1 MGTPSV
7 LVIFTAPSTQFVPL
21 TGSTASTGFC
31 TPDMA
36 LIDDGGND
44 VVISGT
50 PNNAAFNFKGKTYT
64 TYAAASATL
73 TVQKGKQPKFSF
85 IVCDVSGTTN
95 TYALGGV
102 ALKNMGSGGGSG
114 GASFPE
120 IDINVANDGST
131 TLKLQDDNKGAANS
145 TVTYDFWV
153 MVQNSAGDVGL
164 IDPLI
169 TNDN

>member
-1 MGTPSV
+1 MGTPNV
-7 LVIFTAPSTQFVPL
+7 LFIFTAPSTQFVPL
-21 TGSTASTGFC
+21 TGTTANTGFC

-36 LIDDGGND
+36 LIDNGGND

-50 PNNAAFNFKGKTYT
+50 PNNSAFNYKGTTYT
-64 TYAAASATL
+64 TYPSAGATL
-73 TVQKGKQPKFSF
+73 TVQKNKKPTFSF
-85 IVCDVSGTTN
+85 IVCDASGVTS

-114 GASFPE
+114 GANFPE
-120 IDINVANDGST
+120 VDINVANDGST
-131 TLKLQDDNKGAANS
+131 TLKLQDDNKGPANS
-145 TVTYDFWV
+145 TATYDFWV

-169 TNDN
+169 VNDN